1 MRGANS
7 TDGGRTSPTNER
19 RLADREDPAV
29 PGLDG
34 NGEHAILFSM
44 TRSSLTPPLFPAVT
58 ALIAALAAAPASAAT
73 TSNAPLVALAAAV
86 LQEEDEDIEALIAAE
101 RAEADLLRRRGRMT
115 EALKI
120 TDELLDEDE
129 EDPLTLA
136 VRGHIRLDRGELAR
150 AERTAAEAL
159 ELAETDEERAAAA
172 HVVAE
177 VLLRTGRAGEV
188 LSTLEELAGD
198 ASFLVPGERAQDAW
212 LLASV
217 RDGLGD
223 RAGAERMAR
232 TGAATD
238 PGSSDWRGLLAR
250 ARCQRRSGMLE
261 AASRTLVAADRA
273 SRMGPGEEPDVLVEL
288 ADLYFES
295 EREVEAPGKRSAGR
309 LYRDALEIHP
319 THERA
324 LLGQFAL
331 HRFNR
336 RRMSKS
342 PESIL
347 GELLTAVPGSIDGL
361 VARAASDLE
370 DGKLVQVRAS
380 LARLEEVAPGRRDVR
395 TLQAAL
401 AWVEHDR
408 ERTAEILEEL
418 LRNAPLDG
426 RPEREIG
433 GHLSELYRFAEAVDF
448 LRAAVERDPEDYEA
462 WTLLGECLANS
473 GDEKGGLEALTRAQE
488 AARGRRDAYRRNLTL
503 VLERMERAY
512 VTESYGSLSFSWRP
526 DAAEVLRTYLVP
538 YYQQARE
545 ELSQRYGFTPGA
557 TTISVFRRH
566 RDFSVR
572 SVGFEGFPALGVCF
586 GPVVTAVSP
595 LSRLR
600 GSFSWARTGF
610 HEFSHVVHLGLSN
623 NRCPRWITEGLA
635 TWEEIK
641 KNPTWSRNMRR
652 DLLDADANGDLIPL
666 RELNRAFRGPRI
678 LFGYYQGGL
687 LCEMLIDEYGF
698 PPMVALLRAFDLGAD
713 LDQAFRSV
721 FDVTPEEVD
730 ASFQRFVNG
739 KLEGLQIEPR
749 WAGRT
754 LRRLQLRMA
763 TVPPEGD
770 AERAR
775 WAEDWTTVAWGSLQ
789 QGRTI
794 DAERALDV
802 LEAAGVDGPRV
813 LFLRGQ
819 MAVTQGGMA
828 RARRVWERAVEAGG
842 REYGSLLALS
852 QLQLGGVGGPRD
864 ADAAETSL
872 RLAIKAFPG
881 FGEGSGSGEK
891 MLAELLRVNGD
902 PDGAMELM
910 EEWVRWNAGDYD
922 VRMEVAGWHLEN
934 ERDEAAVQ
942 LFEEANEVDMFRRDL
957 HLAWAQALE
966 RLGRM
971 DEAARE
977 YGVTLA
983 VPATFDPD
991 HLTYVGPPGNL
1002 PPGVDPSN
1010 IPAGLLGQ
1018 MPEELLEPVPLTTD
1032 EQLEILDAVVRCAEA
1047 AGDEEQA
1054 AEALARAEELRS
1066 DG

>member
-1 MRGANS
+1 MIRRPRSLSLRLGLTALLGALS
-7 TDGGRTSPTNER
+7 T
-19 RLADREDPAV
+19 APAV
-29 PGLDG
+29 
-34 NGEHAILFSM
+34 S
-44 TRSSLTPPLFPAVT
+44 
-58 ALIAALAAAPASAAT
+58 AALPATAASP
-73 TSNAPLVALAAAV
+73 VFQDEDLAALV
-86 LQEEDEDIEALIAAE
+86 AAE
-101 RAEADLLRRRGRMT
+101 RAEADLLRRRGRLAD
-115 EALKI
+115 ALEI
-120 TDELLDEDE
+120 TDDLLDEDD

-136 VRGHIRLDRGELAR
+136 VRGRVRLDRGELGR
-150 AERTAAEAL
+150 AERTATEAM
-159 ELAETDEERAAAA
+159 ELAETDEERRAAG
-172 HVVAE
+172 HLLAE
-177 VLLRTGRAGEV
+177 VLLRTGRASEV
-188 LSTLEELAGD
+188 LSVLEELAGGEP
-198 ASFLVPGERAQDAW
+198 FLVPGERPEDAW

-217 RDGLGD
+217 RDAVGD

-232 TGAATD
+232 SGAATD
-238 PGSSDWRGLLAR
+238 PDASDWPGLLAR
-250 ARCQRRSGMLE
+250 AKCQRRIGMLE

-273 SRMGPGEEPDVLVEL
+273 SRAGPGEEPDVLVEL

-319 THERA
+319 THEAA
-324 LLGQFAL
+324 LLGQFTL

-342 PESIL
+342 PEAIL
-347 GELLTAVPGSIDGL
+347 GELLKAVPNSVEGL

-370 DGKLVQVRAS
+370 DGKLVEVRAT
-380 LARLEEVAPGRRDVR
+380 LARLDELAPGRRDVR
-395 TLQAAL
+395 TLHAAL

-408 ERTAEILEEL
+408 ERTAEILEDL
-418 LRNAPLDG
+418 LRDAPLDG

-448 LRAAVERDPEDYEA
+448 LRAAVERDPGDYEA

-473 GDEKGGLEALTRAQE
+473 GDEKGGLEALTQANE

-512 VTESYGSLSFSWRP
+512 VTESYGSLSFAWRP

-538 YYQQARE
+538 YYQKARE

-566 RDFSVR
+566 KDFSVR

-595 LSRLR
+595 LSQLR

-635 TWEEIK
+635 TWEEIE
-641 KNPTWSRNMRR
+641 KNPTWTRNMRR
-652 DLLDADANGDLIPL
+652 DLLDAKANGDLIPL

-687 LCEMLIDEYGF
+687 LCEMLIDEHGF

-730 ASFQRFVNG
+730 AAFQEFVDG
-739 KLEGLQIEPR
+739 KLAGLQIEPR
-749 WAGRT
+749 WADRT
-754 LRRLQLRMA
+754 LRRLQLRLS
-763 TVPPEGD
+763 TDPPADG
-770 AERAR
+770 AARAG
-775 WAEDWTTVAWGSLQ
+775 WAEDWSTVAWGSFQ
-789 QGRTI
+789 QGRSI
-794 DAERALDV
+794 DAERALEV
-802 LEAAGVDGPRV
+802 LEAAGVDTPRV

-819 MAVTQGGMA
+819 MAATEGNMA
-828 RARRVWERAVEAGG
+828 LARRTWERAVKAGG
-842 REYGSLLALS
+842 REYRSLLALS
-852 QLQLGGVGGPRD
+852 QLQLGGVAGARD
-864 ADAAETSL
+864 ADAAETCL
-872 RLAIKAFPG
+872 RLAIEAFPG
-881 FGEGSGSGEK
+881 FGEGAGSAEK
-891 MLAELLRVNGD
+891 MLSELLRVNGD
-902 PDGAMELM
+902 LDGAMELM
-910 EEWVRWNAGDYD
+910 EEWARWNAGDYD
-922 VRMEVAGWHLEN
+922 VRMDVAAWHLEN
-934 ERDEAAVQ
+934 DRDEAAVR

-957 HLAWAQALE
+957 HLAWAEALE

-983 VPATFDPD
+983 VPAAFDPD
-991 HLTYVGPPGNL
+991 HLTYVGPPGDL
-1002 PPGVDPSN
+1002 PPGVDPAN
-1010 IPAGLLGQ
+1010 LPAEVVGRI
-1018 MPEELLEPVPLTTD
+1018 PEELLEPAPLTEE
-1032 EQLEILDAVVRCAEA
+1032 EQLELLEAVARCAAA
-1047 AGDEEQA
+1047 AGDDERA
-1054 AEALARAEELRS
+1054 AEARARADELRS

>member
-1 MRGANS
+1 MA
-7 TDGGRTSPTNER
+7 
-19 RLADREDPAV
+19 
-29 PGLDG
+29 
-34 NGEHAILFSM
+34 
-44 TRSSLTPPLFPAVT
+44 
-58 ALIAALAAAPASAAT
+58 AALAGSPATPPAT
-73 TSNAPLVALAAAV
+73 PPATLPATA
-86 LQEEDEDIEALIAAE
+86 QEDVEDLEALIAAE
-101 RAEADLLRRRGRMT
+101 RAEADLLRRRGRLT
-115 EALKI
+115 EALKV

-129 EDPLTLA
+129 EDSLTLA
-136 VRGHIRLDRGELAR
+136 VRGRIRLDRGEIGR
-150 AERTAAEAL
+150 AERTASEAL
-159 ELAETDEERAAAA
+159 ELAETNEERAAAG
-172 HVVAE
+172 HVLAE
-177 VLLRTGRAGEV
+177 VLLRTGRASQV
-188 LSTLEELAGD
+188 LSTLEEVAGNS
-198 ASFLVPGERAQDAW
+198 SFLAPGERAQDAW
-212 LLASV
+212 LLASL

-232 TGAATD
+232 SGAATD
-238 PGSSDWRGLLAR
+238 PEASDWHGLLAR
-250 ARCQRRSGMLE
+250 ARCQRRAGMLE

-347 GELLTAVPGSIDGL
+347 GTLLTAIPDSIDGL

-370 DGKLVQVRAS
+370 DGKLVEVRAS
-380 LARLEEVAPGRRDVR
+380 LARLDELAPGRRDVQ
-395 TLQAAL
+395 TLHAAL
-401 AWVEHDR
+401 SWVEHDR
-408 ERTAEILEEL
+408 VRTAEILEGL
-418 LRNAPLDG
+418 LRDAPLDG

-448 LRAAVERDPEDYEA
+448 LRAAVERDPGDYEA

-473 GDEKGGLEALTRAQE
+473 GDEKGGLEALTRATE

-503 VLERMERAY
+503 VLERMQRAY

-545 ELSQRYGFTPGA
+545 ELSKRYGFTPGA

-635 TWEEIK
+635 TWEEIE

-652 DLLDADANGDLIPL
+652 DLLDAKANGDLIPL

-687 LCEMLIDEYGF
+687 LCEMLIDEHGF

-730 ASFQRFVNG
+730 ASFLRFVDG
-739 KLEGLQIEPR
+739 KLAGLQIEPR
-749 WAGRT
+749 WADRT

-763 TVPPEGD
+763 TVPPDG
-770 AERAR
+770 ARERAQ

-789 QGRTI
+789 QGRAI
-794 DAERALDV
+794 DAERALEV
-802 LEAAGVDGPRV
+802 LEEAGEDGPRI
-813 LFLRGQ
+813 LFLLGQ
-819 MAVTQGGMA
+819 MAVSRGSMA
-828 RARRVWERAVEAGG
+828 RARRVWERAVEEGG
-842 REYGSLLALS
+842 REYRSLLALS

-872 RLAIKAFPG
+872 RLAIEAFPG

-910 EEWVRWNAGDYD
+910 EEWARWNAGDYD
-922 VRMEVAGWHLEN
+922 VRMEVAAWHLEN
-934 ERDEAAVQ
+934 DRDEAAVR

-957 HLAWAQALE
+957 HLSWAQALE

-977 YGVTLA
+977 YSVTLA
-983 VPATFDPD
+983 VPPAFDPD

-1002 PPGVDPSN
+1002 PPGADPSN
-1010 IPAGLLGQ
+1010 LPAGLLGQ
-1018 MPEELLEPVPLTTD
+1018 IPEELLEATALTTD
-1032 EQLEILDAVVRCAEA
+1032 EQLEILDSVVRCAEA
-1047 AGDEEQA
+1047 AGDE
-1054 AEALARAEELRS
+1054 ARAKEAMARADELRS
-1066 DG
+1066 GG

>member
-1 MRGANS
+1 MI
-7 TDGGRTSPTNER
+7 R
-19 RLADREDPAV
+19 RP
-29 PGLDG
+29 
-34 NGEHAILFSM
+34 
-44 TRSSLTPPLFPAVT
+44 RSLSLTL
-58 ALIAALAAAPASAAT
+58 ALAALITALSTARAAG
-73 TSNAPLVALAAAV
+73 AAV
-86 LQEEDEDIEALIAAE
+86 PAVGSSPAVQDEELEALIAAE
-101 RAEADLLRRRGRMT
+101 RAEADLLRRRGKLT
-115 EALKI
+115 DALKI
-120 TDELLDEDE
+120 TDELLDEDD

-136 VRGHIRLDRGELAR
+136 VRGRIRLDRGELQR
-150 AERTAAEAL
+150 AERTAVEAM
-159 ELAETDEERAAAA
+159 ELAETDGERRAAGHLLAA
-172 HVVAE
+172 
-177 VLLRTGRAGEV
+177 VLLRTGRATEV
-188 LSTLEELAGD
+188 LSTLEEFAGGEP
-198 ASFLVPGERAQDAW
+198 FLVPGERPEDAW
-212 LLASV
+212 LLATV
-217 RDGLGD
+217 RDELGD

-232 TGAATD
+232 SGAATD
-238 PGSSDWRGLLAR
+238 PDASDWEGLLAR
-250 ARCQRRSGMLE
+250 ARCQRRAGMLE

-319 THERA
+319 THEAA
-324 LLGQFAL
+324 LLGQFTL

-342 PESIL
+342 PEAIL
-347 GELLTAVPGSIDGL
+347 GELLKAVPTSVEGL

-380 LARLEEVAPGRRDVR
+380 LARLDELAPGRRDVR
-395 TLQAAL
+395 TLHAAL

-418 LRNAPLDG
+418 LRGAPLDG

-448 LRAAVERDPEDYEA
+448 LRAAVERDPGDYQA

-473 GDEKGGLEALTRAQE
+473 GDEKGGLEALTRANE

-512 VTESYGSLSFSWRP
+512 VTESYGSLSFAWRP

-538 YYQQARE
+538 YYQKARE

-566 RDFSVR
+566 KDFSVR

-595 LSRLR
+595 LSQLR

-635 TWEEIK
+635 TWEEIE

-652 DLLDADANGDLIPL
+652 DLLDAEANGDLIPL

-687 LCEMLIDEYGF
+687 LCEMLIDEHGF

-730 ASFQRFVNG
+730 AAFQRFVDV
-739 KLEGLQIEPR
+739 KLEGLSIEPR
-749 WAGRT
+749 WADRS
-754 LRRLQLRMA
+754 LRRLQLRLP
-763 TVPPEGD
+763 VEPPADEV
-770 AERAR
+770 ERAR
-775 WAEDWTTVAWGSLQ
+775 WSEDWETVAWGSFQ
-789 QGRTI
+789 QGRRI
-794 DAERALDV
+794 DAGRALEV
-802 LEAAGVDGPRV
+802 LESAGADSPRV

-819 MAVTQGGMA
+819 MAATAGNMA
-828 RARRVWERAVEAGG
+828 LARRTWERAVEAGG
-842 REYGSLLALS
+842 REYTSLLALS
-852 QLQLGGVGGPRD
+852 QLQLGGVGGARD
-864 ADAAETSL
+864 ADAAETCL
-872 RLAIKAFPG
+872 RLAIQSFPG
-881 FGEGSGSGEK
+881 FGEGSGSAEK
-891 MLAELLRVNGD
+891 MLSELLRVNGD
-902 PDGAMELM
+902 SDGAMQQM
-910 EEWVRWNAGDYD
+910 EEWARWNAGDYD
-922 VRMEVAGWHLEN
+922 VRMDVAAWHLDN
-934 ERDEAAVQ
+934 DRDEAAVR

-957 HLAWAQALE
+957 HLAWAEALE

-971 DEAARE
+971 GEAARE

-983 VPATFDPD
+983 VPAAFDPD
-991 HLTYVGPPGNL
+991 HLTYVGPPGDL
-1002 PPGVDPSN
+1002 PPGLDPAN
-1010 IPAGLLGQ
+1010 LPAEVIGRIPN
-1018 MPEELLEPVPLTTD
+1018 ELLEPQPLTEE
-1032 EQLEILDAVVRCAEA
+1032 EQLELLDAVARCAAA
-1047 AGDEEQA
+1047 AGDDERA
-1054 AEALARAEELRS
+1054 SDARARADELRS
-1066 DG
+1066 GG